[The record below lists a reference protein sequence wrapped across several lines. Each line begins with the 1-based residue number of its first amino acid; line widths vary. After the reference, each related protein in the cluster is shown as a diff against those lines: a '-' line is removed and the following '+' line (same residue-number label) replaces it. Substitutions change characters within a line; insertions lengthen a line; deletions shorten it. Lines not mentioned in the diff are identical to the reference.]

1 MIDVTRNRVNIAQ
14 DAQSVVNRVKL
25 LMLTNPTELYNELDF
40 GVGMKRYLWQYNNEN
55 VKAIL
60 YDRIKDQL
68 RLWEPCVTSED
79 TIFRDGLMF
88 TGGDPNETMVTNPNK
103 LEFTMAVK
111 TKFGD
116 IVNIDIQD
124 LQKILDRVSDWYS
137 MQLGW

>member
-1 MIDVTRNRVNIAQ
+1 
-14 DAQSVVNRVKL
+14 
-25 LMLTNPTELYNELDF
+25 
-40 GVGMKRYLWQYNNEN
+40 
-55 VKAIL
+55 
-60 YDRIKDQL
+60 
-68 RLWEPCVTSED
+68 
-79 TIFRDGLMF
+79 MF
-88 TGGDPNETMVTNPNK
+88 TGDDPNETMVANPNK